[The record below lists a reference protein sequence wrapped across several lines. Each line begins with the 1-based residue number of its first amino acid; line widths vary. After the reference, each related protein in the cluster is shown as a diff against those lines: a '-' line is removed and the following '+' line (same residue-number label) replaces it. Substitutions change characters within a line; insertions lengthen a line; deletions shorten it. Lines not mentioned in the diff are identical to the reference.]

1 MAVQISSVLS
11 NAKTPLAAL
20 VLDFSH
26 VTGADSSASFS
37 LIKILQQLQATG
49 TRACFTG
56 LSAEQVPRQKRI
68 LEEHTAIASPVFFER
83 LELGL
88 EWCEEQLLQQLGG
101 SFGPRRSV
109 DTWMADEF
117 GNVQLAGQLVAAM
130 TRQEV
135 PAGGVICRQGEASDS
150 IIFVARGRVS
160 IFLEPDGGRPLR
172 LRTML
177 GKTVIGEI
185 GFYQN
190 QLRGASVIAD
200 QASEVLVISRQSFDL
215 LAATEPG
222 ALEALHRL
230 IIRILGDRLNFA
242 NHEVAALQ

>member
-1 MAVQISSVLS
+1 M
-11 NAKTPLAAL
+11 TAL

-37 LIKILQQLQATG
+37 LIKILRQLQQTG

-56 LSAEQVPRQKRI
+56 LSAEQAIRQQRV
-68 LEEHTAIASPVFFER
+68 LQEHSAIPGPVFFER

-101 SFGPRRSV
+101 PFGPKRSI

-117 GNVQLAGQLVAAM
+117 GDEALAGRVVTAM
-130 TRQEV
+130 TRQKV
-135 PAGGVICRQGEASDS
+135 PAGGIICRQGEPSDS
-150 IIFVARGRVS
+150 IIFVASGRVS
-160 IFLEPDGGRPLR
+160 IFLEPDGSRPLR

-185 GFYQN
+185 GFYQGRP
-190 QLRGASVIAD
+190 RGASVIAD
-200 QASEVLVISRQSFDL
+200 EASEVLVLSRAVFDE
-215 LAATEPG
+215 LAATEPL
-222 ALEALHRL
+222 ALEALHQL